1 MELVQVNQL
10 YQEKASRECVVVL
23 EGRESRKQTRL
34 VLPEREAA
42 VLALE
47 AHGVNDRCSLYH
59 VLTTC
64 VAHLGGAF
72 CNVVIRLDANS
83 EAAAYLTITQ
93 GSDHKSLNV
102 NTGEVLALALH
113 GGLPIYLDRLVHAS
127 PIDEVAGDYPAA
139 IDVPPAFESLLSELS
154 DIDRIEPSDE
164 GPETG
169 FRPPPERR
177 RDEG

>member
-1 MELVQVNQL
+1 MELVQVNKL
-10 YQEKASRECVVVL
+10 YQERASRECVVVL

-47 AHGVNDRCSLYH
+47 AHGVNDRCGLYH

-72 CNVVIRLDANS
+72 CNVVIRLDSNS
-83 EAAAYLTITQ
+83 EAVSFLTITQ
-93 GSDHKSLNV
+93 GSDHKALNV

-113 GGLPIYLDRLVHAS
+113 GGLPIYLDRSVHTS
-127 PIDEVAGDYPAA
+127 PVEGEAHGERRVV
-139 IDVPPAFESLLSELS
+139 DVPPAFESLLSELS
-154 DIDRIEPSDE
+154 DIDRIEPSNE
-164 GPETG
+164 G
-169 FRPPPERR
+169 
-177 RDEG
+177 

>member
-1 MELVQVNQL
+1 MELVQVNKL
-10 YQEKASRECVVVL
+10 YQEKTSRECVVVL
-23 EGRESRKQTRL
+23 EGRESRKETRL

-72 CNVVIRLDANS
+72 CNVVIRLDSNS

-113 GGLPIYLDRLVHAS
+113 GGLPIYLDHSVHG
-127 PIDEVAGDYPAA
+127 PRMEGDAPGEQGSVG
-139 IDVPPAFESLLSELS
+139 VPQAFESLLSELS
-154 DIDRIEPSDE
+154 DIDRIEPSNE
-164 GPETG
+164 G
-169 FRPPPERR
+169 
-177 RDEG
+177 

>member
-1 MELVQVNQL
+1 MELVQVNKL
-10 YQEKASRECVVVL
+10 YQEKTSRECVVVL
-23 EGRESRKQTRL
+23 EGRKSRKQTRL
-34 VLPEREAA
+34 ILPEREAA

-72 CNVVIRLDANS
+72 CNVVIRLDSNS

-113 GGLPIYLDRLVHAS
+113 GGLPIYLDRSVHGS
-127 PIDEVAGDYPAA
+127 PIEGDAHSDPEVV
-139 IDVPPAFESLLSELS
+139 DVPPAFKSLLSELS
-154 DIDRIEPSDE
+154 DIDRIKPSDE
-164 GPETG
+164 G
-169 FRPPPERR
+169 
-177 RDEG
+177 

>member
-1 MELVQVNQL
+1 MELVQINQL
-10 YQEKASRECVVVL
+10 YQEKASRECVVIL

-72 CNVVIRLDANS
+72 CNVVIKIDSNS
-83 EAAAYLTITQ
+83 EAAVYLTITQ

-102 NTGEVLALALH
+102 STGEVLALALH
-113 GGLPIYLDRLVHAS
+113 GGLPIYLDRLVHGS
-127 PIDEVAGDYPAA
+127 PAEGDARGGREA
-139 IDVPPAFESLLSELS
+139 VDVPPAFESLLSELS